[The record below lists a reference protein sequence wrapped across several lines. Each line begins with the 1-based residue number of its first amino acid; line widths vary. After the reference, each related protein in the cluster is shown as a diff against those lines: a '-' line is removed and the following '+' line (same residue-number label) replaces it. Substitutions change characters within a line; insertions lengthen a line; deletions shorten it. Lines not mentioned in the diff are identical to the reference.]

1 MVFTIETLQTIFQ
14 AQDALELA
22 VLVGSRANGTA
33 KDNSDWDIALRW
45 TKQTVPFDQLMLTEK
60 LRQEICA
67 STSLHPD
74 KIDFIDLAS
83 AKLAMRALV
92 ANEGR
97 VLKGENSLSW
107 KHFLTYTWG
116 QMEDFAWR
124 QNHAI

>member
-1 MVFTIETLQTIFQ
+1 MVSTIETLQTIFQ
-14 AQDALELA
+14 AQAALEIA
-22 VLVGSRANGTA
+22 VLVGSRADGTA

-45 TKQTVPFDQLMLTEK
+45 TKQTAPVDQLMLTEK

-92 ANEGR
+92 ANKGR
-97 VLKGENSLSW
+97 VLKGDNSLPW
-107 KHFLTYTWG
+107 MHFLSYTWG
-116 QMEDFAWR
+116 QMEDFSWR
-124 QNHAI
+124 QSHAI